1 MSRHAE
7 LCFMP
12 GVCKKQHSEKA
23 KRSKTD
29 ADAVAVSSHL
39 LGVCDGVS
47 EVESFG
53 ISPDLLPREIL
64 QECVAAAEAQLEP
77 GGDTGL
83 YEGLARLLCDAY
95 RNTSSHGSTTVLLA
109 ALDHTLTVPKLHVL
123 NLGDCEL
130 ILMRRLG
137 CEWVPVYRTEP
148 QRVNGHKQHP
158 LQLARVDETID
169 PDFVEELHSYPL
181 IMNGSSV
188 CILEVAEDDL
198 VVMGSDGV
206 FDNLFVNEIVS
217 LVQKRV
223 TGPPS
228 IEELHDLA
236 AAIVMEAHAKVGTV
250 CDTPLGKDAGG
261 KPDDTAV
268 VVASIIPMRSPDAS
282 ATWGHMPSYR
292 RRQEESMFGCGATR
306 NIQCGHGDDEEDDDA
321 TSFGEVSEGSQG
333 SEYRTECKPGT
344 HACSLQ

>member
-1 MSRHAE
+1 
-7 LCFMP
+7 MP
-12 GVCKKQHSEKA
+12 GVCKKQHAEKA

-53 ISPDLLPREIL
+53 IQPDLLPRELL
-64 QECVAAAEAQLEP
+64 QECVMAAEAQLEP
-77 GGDTGL
+77 GGDSRAYDGL
-83 YEGLARLLCDAY
+83 ISLLVEAY
-95 RNTSSHGSTTVLLA
+95 RNTESHGSTTVLLA
-109 ALDHTLTVPKLHVL
+109 SLDHSTTVPKLHIL

-130 ILMRRLG
+130 ILMRRRG
-137 CEWVPVYRTEP
+137 QEWVAIYRTEP

-158 LQLARVDETID
+158 LQLARVGEDID
-169 PDFVEELHSYPL
+169 PAFVEEEHAIPL
-181 IMNGSSV
+181 IQNGSAFSALDV
-188 CILEVAEDDL
+188 MEDDL
-198 VVMGSDGV
+198 VVMGSDGI

-236 AAIVMEAHAKVGTV
+236 AAIVHESHVKVGTV

-268 VVASIIPMRSPDAS
+268 IVASVIPMHSPDAS
-282 ATWGHMPSYR
+282 ATWGHMPSFR
-292 RRQEESMFGCGATR
+292 RRQAASMFGCSAGERATR
-306 NIQCGHGDDEEDDDA
+306 CGADAEGDEESYDEDDSQLS
-321 TSFGEVSEGSQG
+321 TGQVSEGSQG
-333 SEYRTECKPGT
+333 SDYRSRSTECQVC
-344 HACSLQ
+344 ALQ